1 MNQISRKKTYIILIA
16 PVREGS
22 SRPSSGWSEGETS
35 PLKNIFTY
43 LYFLSKLMNSIE
55 SLQNR
60 GKGAAVTRKHGYR
73 IDTSSIKAQHAAE
86 EMMLQIEN
94 DMKTASAKLAAEQAE
109 RMVKDSIT
117 ASMERIDSENENM
130 RTWEENMVR
139 RSGYHVDGKS
149 IHRDAVVDSSLGHTY
164 YEGQSVH
171 YYEDFYDVGPKISVS
186 FSKEMLNDLTSSAIM
201 LLVEQANL
209 DIENWTTDIFG
220 KVEKDDEGNSSL
232 KQNYIA
238 RDSGNN
244 SKIDAYKKLA
254 KKDYDSLSESE
265 QNEFNDLSEL
275 IVTVRDGK
283 LGEWIGYAPQFKNGK
298 DNSGN
303 ENKSL
308 SMDLS
313 KGRDWNV
320 KHSGSGQMGKIML
333 DFQWNNMIEQQGW
346 QKVALPAYDQPLWRG
361 DGGWFEPPTIRGV
374 ASIVFEVVGQAS
386 GQTWF
391 SYADDVIFA
400 VIDLGG
406 GFKSPEQVGLD
417 LAKTAATAV
426 ISCGCSAAGSAIG
439 NIAGKAMEG
448 AGKFANF
455 AAQAGI
461 SAATTYVST
470 VATSAV
476 NNVQLGADGGLTFNK
491 DEFGKSLYSA
501 STIAGA
507 VGAGFTAGLNEI
519 SVGARTEKVKNPKT
533 GKMENQVTYTRA
545 NGLSSAQI
553 ASIQSLNGLAGGL
566 VQNGISLAMGGDA
579 TFNILDFADIAGMFG
594 KEYKNGKTGAKAST
608 GLLEVSFG
616 QNGFKSRIG
625 MGGTNISVNSLLN
638 SMNGAKDWDKS
649 EKIND
654 YVDGKELSPEEKK
667 KLADALRMQYG
678 FGDTDQL
685 KNLDDI
691 LSGKTSLGGT
701 DTDGKAQT
709 VAGPNDTK
717 TIMMAMSE
725 GMDWKELG
733 LLIGHEAYRDGIVS
747 DEQTQKDETREAV
760 KGHTE
765 MAEKML
771 GDVLY
776 AASMSQL
783 IDNNQNLQMDL
794 LARALGEDFFNAYI
808 DGTYDSSAD
817 YWLIHNNGSVSWDGN
832 LNLYVEKD
840 IYDKDGN
847 LIINKKLVADE
858 NGNGIIR
865 ESPDEAVNYRQ
876 LQDLI
881 DNANGDTVNISG
893 INVKVERLK
902 EIAKANEYIVSESK
916 NIFGNYTSYAAEA
929 LLSDGYMSYEEA
941 TISEKS
947 MFARSTL
954 RMYEKTAEAIASK
967 FLFSA
972 HDPFS
977 ELEGIKSF
985 LDAVS
990 PNIIEHYSTRYVLN
1004 QNDEFKN
1011 TFDNMPDSTFK
1022 NWTTREN
1029 NEIVNYFGDTATLLP
1044 PELSRYH
1051 GNCLKYTL
1059 KSGREIIL
1067 QADPQSKF
1075 GYRFDTNES
1084 TFGTYNYSTFAP
1096 VHFVYD
1102 MWPYYKCG
1110 NTPFDMY
1117 NTDINRRIHPDYQAA
1132 VEKRGIS
1139 KESSA
1144 ILNGVIR

>member
-22 SRPSSGWSEGETS
+22 TKPSSGWCEGETS
-35 PLKNIFTY
+35 PLKILFIY
-43 LYFLSKLMNSIE
+43 LSFI
-55 SLQNR
+55 LQ
-60 GKGAAVTRKHGYR
+60 
-73 IDTSSIKAQHAAE
+73 
-86 EMMLQIEN
+86 
-94 DMKTASAKLAAEQAE
+94 ASAKLAAEQAE
-109 RMVKDSIT
+109 RMVKDSIA
-117 ASMERIDSENENM
+117 ASMERIKNENENM

-139 RSGYHVDGKS
+139 RSGYHVDGKN
-149 IHRDAVVDSSLGHTY
+149 IHRDAVVDSTIGKTY

-171 YYEDFYDVGPKISVS
+171 YYEDFYNTGPTISVS
-186 FSKEMLNDLTSSAIM
+186 LSKTMLEGLNSSAIM
-201 LLVEQANL
+201 LLVEQANY
-209 DIENWTTDIFG
+209 DIENWSKQVFG
-220 KVEKDDEGNSSL
+220 NTEKDEDGNVVL
-232 KQNYIA
+232 KQNALA
-238 RDSGNN
+238 REVSYDDD
-244 SKIDAYKKLA
+244 IERYKALS
-254 KKDYDSLSESE
+254 KKDYDKLSEDE
-265 QNEFNDLSEL
+265 QKEFNDLSTG
-275 IVTVRDGK
+275 IVSVRDGL
-283 LGEWIGYAPQFKNGK
+283 LGEWIGYAPVFKDG
-298 DNSGN
+298 NSG
-303 ENKSL
+303 L
-308 SMDLS
+308 DLS
-313 KGRDWNV
+313 NSRESNIKYQ
-320 KHSGSGQMGKIML
+320 GSGQMGKIML

-361 DGGWFEPPTIRGV
+361 NGSWFEPPTIRGIS
-374 ASIVFEVVGQAS
+374 SIVFEVVGTAS
-386 GQTWF
+386 GQKWF

-400 VIDLGG
+400 AIDLGG
-406 GFKSPEQVGLD
+406 GFKSAEQVGLD

-426 ISCGCSAAGSAIG
+426 ISMGCSAAGSAIG
-439 NIAGKAMEG
+439 NVAGKAMEG
-448 AGKFANF
+448 EGKFANF

-476 NNVQLGADGGLTFNK
+476 NNVQLDADGKLTFDK
-491 DEFGKSLYSA
+491 DNFGKSLYSA

-566 VQNGISLAMGGDA
+566 VQNGVSLAMGGDA

-678 FGDTDQL
+678 FGNEKQL
-685 KNLDDI
+685 TNLDDI
-691 LSGKTSLGGT
+691 LSDKTNLGGT

-709 VAGPNDTK
+709 VAGADGSK

-1102 MWPYYKCG
+1102 MWPYYKWG

>member
-1 MNQISRKKTYIILIA
+1 
-16 PVREGS
+16 
-22 SRPSSGWSEGETS
+22 
-35 PLKNIFTY
+35 
-43 LYFLSKLMNSIE
+43 
-55 SLQNR
+55 
-60 GKGAAVTRKHGYR
+60 
-73 IDTSSIKAQHAAE
+73 
-86 EMMLQIEN
+86 
-94 DMKTASAKLAAEQAE
+94 
-109 RMVKDSIT
+109 
-117 ASMERIDSENENM
+117 MERIKNENENM

-149 IHRDAVVDSSLGHTY
+149 IHREAVVDSSLGHTY

-171 YYEDFYDVGPKISVS
+171 YYEDFYNAGPTISVS
-186 FSKEMLNDLTSSAIM
+186 LSKTMLDGLNSSAIM
-201 LLVEQANL
+201 LIVEQANY
-209 DIENWTTDIFG
+209 DIENWSKQVFG
-220 KVEKDDEGNSSL
+220 NTEKDEDGNVVL
-232 KQNYIA
+232 KQIA
-238 RDSGNN
+238 LVRDSFYNDDVDRFKTL
-244 SKIDAYKKLA
+244 S
-254 KKDYDSLSESE
+254 KKDYDKLSEDE
-265 QNEFNDLSEL
+265 QKEFNDLSTG
-275 IVTVRDGK
+275 IVSVRDGM
-283 LGEWIGYAPQFKNGK
+283 LGEWTGYAPVFKDG
-298 DNSGN
+298 NSG
-303 ENKSL
+303 L
-308 SMDLS
+308 DLS
-313 KGRDWNV
+313 NSRESNIKYQ
-320 KHSGSGQMGKIML
+320 GSGKMGQIML

-361 DGGWFEPPTIRGV
+361 NGSWFEPPTIRGIS
-374 ASIVFEVVGQAS
+374 SIVFEVVGTAS
-386 GQTWF
+386 GQKWF
-391 SYADDVIFA
+391 SYADDLIFA
-400 VIDLGG
+400 AIDVGG

-417 LAKTAATAV
+417 LAKTAATAALSAGIGAAGNAV
-426 ISCGCSAAGSAIG
+426 SSSVSAAMDG
-439 NIAGKAMEG
+439 AGKAMEG

-476 NNVQLGADGGLTFNK
+476 NNVQLDADGKLTFDK
-491 DEFGKSLYSA
+491 DNFGKSLYSA

-566 VQNGISLAMGGDA
+566 VQNGVSLAMGGDA

-625 MGGTNISVNSLLN
+625 MGGTNISVNSLIN

-709 VAGPNDTK
+709 VAGADGSK

-765 MAEKML
+765 MASKML

-776 AASMSQL
+776 ASSMKQL

-1067 QADPQSKF
+1067 QADPQSKI

-1102 MWPYYKCG
+1102 MWPYYKWG

>member
-1 MNQISRKKTYIILIA
+1 
-16 PVREGS
+16 
-22 SRPSSGWSEGETS
+22 
-35 PLKNIFTY
+35 
-43 LYFLSKLMNSIE
+43 
-55 SLQNR
+55 
-60 GKGAAVTRKHGYR
+60 
-73 IDTSSIKAQHAAE
+73 
-86 EMMLQIEN
+86 
-94 DMKTASAKLAAEQAE
+94 
-109 RMVKDSIT
+109 
-117 ASMERIDSENENM
+117 
-130 RTWEENMVR
+130 
-139 RSGYHVDGKS
+139 
-149 IHRDAVVDSSLGHTY
+149 
-164 YEGQSVH
+164 
-171 YYEDFYDVGPKISVS
+171 
-186 FSKEMLNDLTSSAIM
+186 
-201 LLVEQANL
+201 
-209 DIENWTTDIFG
+209 
-220 KVEKDDEGNSSL
+220 
-232 KQNYIA
+232 
-238 RDSGNN
+238 
-244 SKIDAYKKLA
+244 
-254 KKDYDSLSESE
+254 
-265 QNEFNDLSEL
+265 
-275 IVTVRDGK
+275 
-283 LGEWIGYAPQFKNGK
+283 
-298 DNSGN
+298 
-303 ENKSL
+303 
-308 SMDLS
+308 
-313 KGRDWNV
+313 
-320 KHSGSGQMGKIML
+320 
-333 DFQWNNMIEQQGW
+333 
-346 QKVALPAYDQPLWRG
+346 
-361 DGGWFEPPTIRGV
+361 
-374 ASIVFEVVGQAS
+374 
-386 GQTWF
+386 
-391 SYADDVIFA
+391 
-400 VIDLGG
+400 
-406 GFKSPEQVGLD
+406 
-417 LAKTAATAV
+417 
-426 ISCGCSAAGSAIG
+426 
-439 NIAGKAMEG
+439 
-448 AGKFANF
+448 
-455 AAQAGI
+455 
-461 SAATTYVST
+461 
-470 VATSAV
+470 
-476 NNVQLGADGGLTFNK
+476 
-491 DEFGKSLYSA
+491 
-501 STIAGA
+501 
-507 VGAGFTAGLNEI
+507 
-519 SVGARTEKVKNPKT
+519 
-533 GKMENQVTYTRA
+533 
-545 NGLSSAQI
+545 
-553 ASIQSLNGLAGGL
+553 
-566 VQNGISLAMGGDA
+566 
-579 TFNILDFADIAGMFG
+579 
-594 KEYKNGKTGAKAST
+594 
-608 GLLEVSFG
+608 
-616 QNGFKSRIG
+616 
-625 MGGTNISVNSLLN
+625 
-638 SMNGAKDWDKS
+638 
-649 EKIND
+649 
-654 YVDGKELSPEEKK
+654 
-667 KLADALRMQYG
+667 
-678 FGDTDQL
+678 
-685 KNLDDI
+685 
-691 LSGKTSLGGT
+691 
-701 DTDGKAQT
+701 
-709 VAGPNDTK
+709 
-717 TIMMAMSE
+717 MMALSE

-733 LLIGHEAYRDGIVS
+733 LLIGHEAFRDGIVS
-747 DEQTQKDETREAV
+747 DEQTQKEETREAV

-776 AASMSQL
+776 ASSMKQL

-1102 MWPYYKCG
+1102 MWPYYKWG
-1110 NTPFDMY
+1110 DTPFDMY

>member
-22 SRPSSGWSEGETS
+22 SRPPAGWSEGETS
-35 PLKNIFTY
+35 PLKILFIY
-43 LYFLSKLMNSIE
+43 LSFILN
-55 SLQNR
+55 
-60 GKGAAVTRKHGYR
+60 
-73 IDTSSIKAQHAAE
+73 
-86 EMMLQIEN
+86 
-94 DMKTASAKLAAEQAE
+94 ASAKLAAEQAE
-109 RMVKDSIT
+109 RMVKDSIK

-139 RSGYHVDGKS
+139 RSGYTVDGKN
-149 IHRDAVVDSSLGHTY
+149 IHRDAVVDSTIGKTY

-171 YYEDFYDVGPKISVS
+171 YYEDFYNAGPTISVS
-186 FSKEMLNDLTSSAIM
+186 LSKTMLDGLNSSAIM
-201 LLVEQANL
+201 LLVEQANY
-209 DIENWTTDIFG
+209 DIEKWSKQVFG
-220 KVEKDDEGNSSL
+220 NTEKDEEGNVVL
-232 KQNYIA
+232 KQIA
-238 RDSGNN
+238 LVRDSFYNDDVDRFKTL
-244 SKIDAYKKLA
+244 S
-254 KKDYDSLSESE
+254 KKDYDKLSEDE
-265 QNEFNDLSEL
+265 QKEFNNLSTG
-275 IVTVRDGK
+275 IVSVRDGA
-283 LGEWIGYAPQFKNGK
+283 LGEWIGYAPVFKDG
-298 DNSGN
+298 DSG
-303 ENKSL
+303 L
-308 SMDLS
+308 DLS
-313 KGRDWNV
+313 NSRESNIKYQ
-320 KHSGSGQMGKIML
+320 GSGQMGQIMF

-346 QKVALPAYDQPLWRG
+346 QKVALPVYDQPLWRG
-361 DGGWFEPPTIRGV
+361 DGGWFEPPTIRGIS
-374 ASIVFEVVGQAS
+374 SIVFEVVGTAS
-386 GQTWF
+386 GQKWF

-400 VIDLGG
+400 AIDLGG
-406 GFKSPEQVGLD
+406 GFKSPEQVGLE

-426 ISCGCSAAGSAIG
+426 ISMGCSAAGSAIG
-439 NIAGKAMEG
+439 NVAGKAMKG
-448 AGKFANF
+448 ASKFANF
-455 AAQAGI
+455 ATQAGI
-461 SAATTYVST
+461 SEATTYVST

-476 NNVQLGADGGLTFNK
+476 NNVQLDADGKLTFNK

-501 STIAGA
+501 STIAGS

-533 GKMENQVTYTRA
+533 GKMENQVTYTRV

-566 VQNGISLAMGGDA
+566 VQNGVSLAMGGDA

-678 FGDTDQL
+678 FGNEKQL
-685 KNLDDI
+685 TNLDDI

-717 TIMMAMSE
+717 TIMMTMSE

-733 LLIGHEAYRDGIVS
+733 LLIGHEAFRDGIVS
-747 DEQTQKDETREAV
+747 DEQTQRDETREAV

-776 AASMSQL
+776 SSSMKQL

-902 EIAKANEYIVSESK
+902 EIAKANEYIVSLKFEFSK
-916 NIFGNYTSYAAEA
+916 LT
-929 LLSDGYMSYEEA
+929 
-941 TISEKS
+941 
-947 MFARSTL
+947 
-954 RMYEKTAEAIASK
+954 
-967 FLFSA
+967 
-972 HDPFS
+972 
-977 ELEGIKSF
+977 
-985 LDAVS
+985 
-990 PNIIEHYSTRYVLN
+990 
-1004 QNDEFKN
+1004 
-1011 TFDNMPDSTFK
+1011 
-1022 NWTTREN
+1022 
-1029 NEIVNYFGDTATLLP
+1029 
-1044 PELSRYH
+1044 
-1051 GNCLKYTL
+1051 
-1059 KSGREIIL
+1059 
-1067 QADPQSKF
+1067 
-1075 GYRFDTNES
+1075 
-1084 TFGTYNYSTFAP
+1084 
-1096 VHFVYD
+1096 
-1102 MWPYYKCG
+1102 
-1110 NTPFDMY
+1110 
-1117 NTDINRRIHPDYQAA
+1117 
-1132 VEKRGIS
+1132 
-1139 KESSA
+1139 
-1144 ILNGVIR
+1144 VI